1 MVQLPTT
8 TLLGFG
14 LQAVLETNESSSKQA
29 ITKVNEVIDAAGSIM
44 NETNTKGSVV
54 SRES

>member
-14 LQAVLETNESSSKQA
+14 LQAVLETNESSSEQA
-29 ITKVNEVIDAAGSIM
+29 LTKVNEVIDTAGYIM
-44 NETNTKGSVV
+44 NEINTKGSVV

>member
-1 MVQLPTT
+1 MT

-14 LQAVLETNESSSKQA
+14 LQAVLETNESSSEQA
-29 ITKVNEVIDAAGSIM
+29 LTKVNEVIDTAGYIM
-44 NETNTKGSVV
+44 NEINTKGSVV